1 MSSILFS
8 KMKVKKISIYLL
20 GFVIFAL
27 GAQQAISAYYSS
39 RWLDAVMKE
48 LNWAKRK
55 LDLTAVQTGLW
66 NEGEEEFR
74 QLLISMRGGRDKA
87 RAMYERAAIDAESNK
102 DYSWLDDEIKLQMRK
117 AIDDHN
123 KVLTKWDNLDQSL
136 SREQRQVFRSSM
148 SEPVIKD
155 WQHFSGR
162 FAKYLNN
169 QVAIA
174 KHLNGKFNK
183 NPTPNDIEQ
192 EKIYF
197 SSMTI
202 VAENYEEKR
211 KASVRS
217 VEFIMANPDARLSS
231 IESLAERNW
240 EEFWSSVVTIRK
252 STTDFWKS
260 SSAKENFE
268 AEKGKLYAAALRRQR
283 EMTPPSNN

>member
-1 MSSILFS
+1 MNFNKSTGRKIA
-8 KMKVKKISIYLL
+8 ISIATIIILLL
-20 GFVIFAL
+20 GT
-27 GAQQAISAYYSS
+27 QQAISAYYSS

-66 NEGEEEFR
+66 NEGEDEFR

-87 RAMYERAAIDAESNK
+87 RAMYERAAVDAENNK

-123 KVLTKWDNLDQSL
+123 KVLTKWDNFDQSL
-136 SREQRQVFRSSM
+136 SREQRQVFKSSM
-148 SEPVIKD
+148 SELVIKD

-183 NPTPNDIEQ
+183 IPPLTTSNR
-192 EKIYF
+192 
-197 SSMTI
+197 
-202 VAENYEEKR
+202 KR
-211 KASVRS
+211 YI
-217 VEFIMANPDARLSS
+217 F
-231 IESLAERNW
+231 
-240 EEFWSSVVTIRK
+240 
-252 STTDFWKS
+252 
-260 SSAKENFE
+260 
-268 AEKGKLYAAALRRQR
+268 LR
-283 EMTPPSNN
+283 